1 VPETIKVEILG
12 RPITLKSAIEL
23 AHLKIIASLVDDK
36 MREIRKALP
45 AVSTEDV
52 AIMAALNMA
61 YEYLELKEDCRR
73 LHQEIETKSTRLIQL
88 IDSRSLLPLRWTWLS
103 ALLLSQ

>member
-1 VPETIKVEILG
+1 MPETIKVEILG

-23 AHLKIIASLVDDK
+23 GHLKLIASLVDDK

-73 LHQEIETKSTRLIQL
+73 LQQEIETKSTRLIQL
-88 IDSRSLLPLRWTWLS
+88 IDSRSLLPLR
-103 ALLLSQ
+103 

>member
-12 RPITLKSAIEL
+12 RPITLKSVIEQG
-23 AHLKIIASLVDDK
+23 HLKLIANLVDDK

-61 YEYLELKEDCRR
+61 YEYLELREDCRR
-73 LHQEIETKSTRLIQL
+73 LQQEIETKSKRLIQL
-88 IDSRSLLPLRWTWLS
+88 IDSRSLLPLR
-103 ALLLSQ
+103 